1 MNKEIKK
8 RKAISLDTK
17 YEIIRKAED
26 GVKTGKLSEE
36 YQLAK
41 STICTIISQ
50 KDKII
55 EEFEDNKTRERKR
68 IKMSSYP
75 LLEDAVKMWFD
86 QNNQKTNVTIS
97 GNEIIE
103 QAIKYAVFLGYTN
116 FKESNGW
123 LEKFLKRNNITLK
136 YLL

>member
-1 MNKEIKK
+1 MKVKQHYKWIKK
-8 RKAISLDTK
+8 L
-17 YEIIRKAED
+17 IRKAED

-36 YQLAK
+36 YPKLAK

-50 KDKII
+50 KCKII
-55 EEFEDNKTRERKR
+55 EDFEDNKTREKI

-97 GNEIIE
+97 GNELISK
-103 QAIKYAVFLGYTN
+103 QAMG
-116 FKESNGW
+116 G
-123 LEKFLKRNNITLK
+123 
-136 YLL
+136 

>member
-8 RKAISLDTK
+8 WKAISLDTK

-26 GVKTGKLSEE
+26 GVKTGKLSEK

-68 IKMSSYP
+68 ITMSSYP

-97 GNEIIE
+97 GNEISDQIRSFFG
-103 QAIKYAVFLGYTN
+103 QH
-116 FKESNGW
+116 
-123 LEKFLKRNNITLK
+123 
-136 YLL
+136 